1 MHSGL
6 NNKQRSKKTLFNR
19 ESEVYPFRLA
29 TGGTDFATSALFTA
43 SENCVRKT
51 ALKPIRV
58 TAKPSDELNGPAV
71 TD

>member
-6 NNKQRSKKTLFNR
+6 NNKQRSKKTSFNK
-19 ESEVYPFRLA
+19 ESEVYSFGLA
-29 TGGTDFATSALFTA
+29 TCGTDFATSALFTA
-43 SENCVRKT
+43 SENYVRKT

-58 TAKPSDELNGPAV
+58 NAKPSDELNGPAV